1 MEAVEL
7 YRKYRPSSFKEMVGQ
22 KDAIKSLNEMGKAG
36 KIPHVIM
43 FTGPSGT
50 GKTTLARIL
59 AKKLE
64 CSPIGFTEIN
74 SAECRGID
82 NVRDIQK
89 QMGAAPLEGKVK
101 IWLIDECFPRG
112 TQVNGEKGSLVIE
125 SIVPGDRL
133 ITADGVGVVRKRHDN
148 RVSLDRLV
156 KVKFSDGLSQ
166 VTTCDHEFLT
176 EKGWVKAKD
185 LTGFSIFRHICYP
198 ACKETTDGKNAK
210 NSVLRILQESIPS
223 EMDVQSNSQNLFE
236 KLFSEIETDRGW
248 KQSKDCED
256 VRRVRNQIRSS
267 RQLRWKAEKVLQP
280 VLCRQESESKTRVP
294 GQDIYA
300 TDSGEDQRVTSSFRE
315 VEKRDAESN
324 EGFVENAVEKPFDAS
339 GIDRQRCS
347 DEDKERNSSH
357 LERETRR
364 KRIPDRSSDQIIRNS
379 QFEDRIQMGF
389 RGFSSDQSTSG
400 IRSRVSNEL
409 QARSRLLGIESW
421 SGSRW
426 DWASVETEYIR
437 RCQESQETQRI
448 RVESVEIYQQ
458 GCNDESFMGA
468 VDDRDRDRGFV
479 EFYDLEMVG
488 HPSYLVNGVCVHN
501 CHQMTGDA
509 QNALLKMLEETP
521 PHVYFFLAT
530 TDPGKVIKTIHT
542 RCTPVHCTLVNTADL
557 VDLIGTVAQKE
568 EIEVSDE
575 VIKKIAESADGSP
588 RMALVLLHSVINIK
602 SKEDQLAAIEGA
614 DPEGEAYKLFYKL
627 LSAKE
632 WMPIAEFLKSLKE
645 EPETIRRMILACA
658 LSELGKKD
666 SSKSHIIIE
675 EFREPIYQT
684 GKAGVALLW
693 SSCYAIVK
701 G

>member
-7 YRKYRPSSFKEMVGQ
+7 YRKYRPTSFKEMVGQ

-101 IWLIDECFPRG
+101 IWLIDE
-112 TQVNGEKGSLVIE
+112 
-125 SIVPGDRL
+125 
-133 ITADGVGVVRKRHDN
+133 VG
-148 RVSLDRLV
+148 
-156 KVKFSDGLSQ
+156 
-166 VTTCDHEFLT
+166 
-176 EKGWVKAKD
+176 
-185 LTGFSIFRHICYP
+185 
-198 ACKETTDGKNAK
+198 
-210 NSVLRILQESIPS
+210 
-223 EMDVQSNSQNLFE
+223 
-236 KLFSEIETDRGW
+236 
-248 KQSKDCED
+248 
-256 VRRVRNQIRSS
+256 
-267 RQLRWKAEKVLQP
+267 
-280 VLCRQESESKTRVP
+280 
-294 GQDIYA
+294 
-300 TDSGEDQRVTSSFRE
+300 
-315 VEKRDAESN
+315 
-324 EGFVENAVEKPFDAS
+324 
-339 GIDRQRCS
+339 
-347 DEDKERNSSH
+347 
-357 LERETRR
+357 
-364 KRIPDRSSDQIIRNS
+364 
-379 QFEDRIQMGF
+379 
-389 RGFSSDQSTSG
+389 
-400 IRSRVSNEL
+400 
-409 QARSRLLGIESW
+409 
-421 SGSRW
+421 
-426 DWASVETEYIR
+426 
-437 RCQESQETQRI
+437 
-448 RVESVEIYQQ
+448 
-458 GCNDESFMGA
+458 
-468 VDDRDRDRGFV
+468 
-479 EFYDLEMVG
+479 
-488 HPSYLVNGVCVHN
+488 
-501 CHQMTGDA
+501 QMTGDA
-509 QNALLKMLEETP
+509 QNALLKILEETP
-521 PHVYFFLAT
+521 SHVYFFLAT
-530 TDPGKVIKTIHT
+530 TDPGKVIKAIHT

-568 EIEVSDE
+568 EIEVADE
-575 VIKKIAESADGSP
+575 VVKKIAESADGSP

-627 LSAKE
+627 LSARD

-666 SSKSHIIIE
+666 SPKAHIIIE

-701 G
+701 S